1 MNVLEV
7 FKAMNVVPWWQI
19 ELLMENDQTK
29 NQGGYR
35 RAEHRKIEGNI
46 RKQERRDTG
55 CEEGRP

>member
-35 RAEHRKIEGNI
+35 RGEHRKI
-46 RKQERRDTG
+46 
-55 CEEGRP
+55 

>member
-35 RAEHRKIEGNI
+35 RAGHRKI
-46 RKQERRDTG
+46 
-55 CEEGRP
+55 